1 MKMARAGTLAV
12 MMVAALAFGVVRGEA
27 VPLAPGATVPVAAAS
42 IAFPGGTQLNSVYYP
57 NQTLADTK
65 VTLRSAVYRSAGGTL
80 DFYYQVTNASKV
92 PPGDILSELNGSSFI
107 GFTTDVYWVVNG
119 ATIACSACSD
129 TGTFLTGSQ
138 EPETADRSPS
148 GSVVAFNFPTATF
161 GIDPG
166 ESSYVL
172 LIRTNA
178 TLYTSGFMST
188 INSGTIT
195 RAAFQPTTAVPEP
208 ASLTLLGI
216 GLLGTG
222 AVIRRRQK
230 V

>member
-1 MKMARAGTLAV
+1 
-12 MMVAALAFGVVRGEA
+12 MMVAALAIGGSRAEA
-27 VPLAPGATVPVAAAS
+27 VVLAPGATVPVAAAS

-57 NQTLADTK
+57 DQTLVDTK
-65 VTLRSAVYRSAGGTL
+65 VTLRSAVYRNAGGTL
-80 DFYYQVTNASKV
+80 DFYYQVTNNSPV
-92 PPGDILSELNGSSFI
+92 PPADILSELNASSF
-107 GFTTDVYWVVNG
+107 GAFTTDVYWVVNG
-119 ATIACSACSD
+119 AAIACSACSD

-166 ESSYVL
+166 ETSYVL

-178 TLYTSGFMST
+178 TVYKPGFMST

-195 RAAFQPTTAVPEP
+195 RAAFAPDIFVPEP

-216 GLLGTG
+216 GLFGTG
-222 AVIRRRQK
+222 VAMRRKRNI
-230 V
+230 